1 MMPIMVE
8 VVDESQP
15 VIGGEDF
22 HWATALVD
30 AKGTLKLSPA
40 AKNRGC
46 PSTLW
51 MVNWLSIH
59 LTELKSCG
67 HEPCEYLPV
76 MMSGDAIMVTSSL
89 VH

>member
-40 AKNRGC
+40 AKNRDALQHYGWSIGC
-46 PSTLW
+46 LFT
-51 MVNWLSIH
+51 
-59 LTELKSCG
+59 
-67 HEPCEYLPV
+67 
-76 MMSGDAIMVTSSL
+76 
-89 VH
+89 